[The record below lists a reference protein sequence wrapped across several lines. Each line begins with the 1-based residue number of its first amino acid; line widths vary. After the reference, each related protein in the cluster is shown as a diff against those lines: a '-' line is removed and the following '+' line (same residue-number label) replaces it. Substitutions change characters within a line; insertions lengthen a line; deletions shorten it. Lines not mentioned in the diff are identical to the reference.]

1 MPDQQN
7 IYFSKS
13 PEDLDGLSKKIIEFA
28 EEFKIW
34 IFVGE
39 MGVGK
44 TTLIKKICERLG
56 VIDLVNSPTF
66 SLVNEYED
74 VEGTKYFHFDFYR
87 IKNETE
93 AMDIG
98 VEEYFYSNYHCFIE
112 WPEKIFGLIPEK
124 HLKIEINLADK
135 NTRRIFLSTHEQ

>member
-7 IYFSKS
+7 IFFINN
-13 PEDLDGLSKKIIEFA
+13 PEDLDGLSKKIIAFA

-44 TTLIKKICERLG
+44 TTLIKKVCEGLG
-56 VIDLVNSPTF
+56 VIDLVSSPTF

-74 VEGTKYFHFDFYR
+74 VNGLKYFHFDFYR

-98 VEEYFYSNYHCFIE
+98 VEEYFYSGYHCFIE
-112 WPEKIFGLIPEK
+112 WPEKILGLIPEK
-124 HLKIEINLADK
+124 HLKIGITLADK
-135 NTRRIFLSTHEQ
+135 NTRRIFLSKHEQ

>member
-1 MPDQQN
+1 MPDQQD
-7 IYFSKS
+7 IFFSS
-13 PEDLDGLSKKIIEFA
+13 IIEDLDVVSKKIIAFA

-44 TTLIKKICERLG
+44 TTIIKYLCERLG
-56 VIDLVNSPTF
+56 VIDLVSSPTF

-74 VEGTKYFHFDFYR
+74 VNGLKYFHFDFYR
-87 IKNETE
+87 IENETE

-98 VEEYFYSNYHCFIE
+98 IEEYFYSGCHCFIE
-112 WPEKIFGLIPEK
+112 WPEKIENLIPEK
-124 HLKIEINLADK
+124 YLKIEIKLADK
-135 NTRRIFLSTHEQ
+135 NSRRFFLSKHEQ